1 MRRSA
6 VYDGSVSVCVC
17 VCVWSR
23 GGLYVWSVCVVARP
37 CRSLLSQLITW
48 LSFAINIVML
58 ATTDSVGRSV
68 GRSAAAHWCVADGRA
83 VMLAT
88 WNARASLADTPL
100 HRNDTAIPATL
111 NE

>member
-1 MRRSA
+1 VRRRS
-6 VYDGSVSVCVC
+6 SVQVA
-17 VCVWSR
+17 
-23 GGLYVWSVCVVARP
+23 VVAADNVAEFRHQH
-37 CRSLLSQLITW
+37 R
-48 LSFAINIVML
+48 
-58 ATTDSVGRSV
+58 DVGDDGL
-68 GRSAAAHWCVADGRA
+68 GRSAAAHWWVADGRA

>member
-1 MRRSA
+1 
-6 VYDGSVSVCVC
+6 
-17 VCVWSR
+17 
-23 GGLYVWSVCVVARP
+23 
-37 CRSLLSQLITW
+37 LSQLITW

-58 ATTDSVGRSV
+58 ATTDSVGRS
-68 GRSAAAHWCVADGRA
+68 AAAHWWVADGRA